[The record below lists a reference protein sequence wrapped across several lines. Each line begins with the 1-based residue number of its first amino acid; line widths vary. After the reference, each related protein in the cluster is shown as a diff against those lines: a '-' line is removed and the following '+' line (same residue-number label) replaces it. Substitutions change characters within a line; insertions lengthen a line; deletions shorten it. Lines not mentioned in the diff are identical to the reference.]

1 MKCILPTPLVRLVDD
16 DNDFRESQ
24 KAFLTALGWQVEDW
38 ESPAAFL
45 QDDDLQRPGCAV
57 LDIRMP
63 GMTGLDLQRRFV
75 EAGSRLPV
83 IFLTGHG
90 DVATAVHTMKYGALD
105 FLEKRG
111 DPMVLAAAVERACKK
126 SLAAAKAAA
135 EAQSYQAAYDALTP
149 REREVFVLA
158 AKGLSNKEA
167 AEVLGIGAET
177 VRCIKLMLMPN
188 WVFRV
193 LSRLISGWK
202 ISRRRSPRMCH
213 DDAQNASHRG
223 RSRLG
228 LAVIASGSR
237 S

>member
-75 EAGSRLPV
+75 EAGSCLPV

-135 EAQSYQAAYDALTP
+135 EAQSYQTAYDALTP
-149 REREVFVLA
+149 REREVFVGFPIRKPPKCSA
-158 AKGLSNKEA
+158 SVRKPS
-167 AEVLGIGAET
+167 
-177 VRCIKLMLMPN
+177 RCIKPMLMPN
-188 WVFRV
+188 WAFRV
-193 LSRLISGWK
+193 LSRLISGWR
-202 ISRRRSPRMCH
+202 ISRRRSQRMWH
-213 DDAQNASHRG
+213 DDTQNASHRG

-228 LAVIASGSR
+228 LAVIASGCR

>member
-75 EAGSRLPV
+75 EAGSRLLV

-135 EAQSYQAAYDALTP
+135 EAQSYQAAYDSVKFLCL
-149 REREVFVLA
+149 RL
-158 AKGLSNKEA
+158 KGFPIRKPPKCSASVRKPS
-167 AEVLGIGAET
+167 
-177 VRCIKLMLMPN
+177 RCIKLMLMPN

>member
-1 MKCILPTPLVRLVDD
+1 MRLVDD

-167 AEVLGIGAET
+167 AEVLGIGAEPS
-177 VRCIKLMLMPN
+177 RCIKLMLMPN

>member
-83 IFLTGHG
+83 IFDRARRCCNGGAYHEIWCTG
-90 DVATAVHTMKYGALD
+90 
-105 FLEKRG
+105 F
-111 DPMVLAAAVERACKK
+111 P
-126 SLAAAKAAA
+126 
-135 EAQSYQAAYDALTP
+135 
-149 REREVFVLA
+149 
-158 AKGLSNKEA
+158 
-167 AEVLGIGAET
+167 
-177 VRCIKLMLMPN
+177 
-188 WVFRV
+188 
-193 LSRLISGWK
+193 
-202 ISRRRSPRMCH
+202 
-213 DDAQNASHRG
+213 
-223 RSRLG
+223 
-228 LAVIASGSR
+228 
-237 S
+237 

>member
-1 MKCILPTPLVRLVDD
+1 MANSLIVGGLKVGMNVAVATPDGYKPD
-16 DNDFRESQ
+16 
-24 KAFLTALGWQVEDW
+24 G
-38 ESPAAFL
+38 
-45 QDDDLQRPGCAV
+45 AV
-57 LDIRMP
+57 LEFTKGYGDKFALETDPFMAASGADILITDIRMP

-90 DVATAVHTMKYGALD
+90 DVATAVHTMKYGALY

-177 VRCIKLMLMPN
+177 VKMHKANAYAKLGVQSSLEAYQWLENLPTPQPKD
-188 WVFRV
+188 V
-193 LSRLISGWK
+193 
-202 ISRRRSPRMCH
+202 P
-213 DDAQNASHRG
+213 
-223 RSRLG
+223 
-228 LAVIASGSR
+228 
-237 S
+237 

>member
-1 MKCILPTPLVRLVDD
+1 MKCILPAPLVRLVDD

-135 EAQSYQAAYDALTP
+135 EAQSYQTAYDALTP
-149 REREVFVLA
+149 REREV
-158 AKGLSNKEA
+158 
-167 AEVLGIGAET
+167 LGIGAET
-177 VRCIKLMLMPN
+177 VKMHKANAYAKLGVQSSLEAYQWLENLPTPQPKD
-188 WVFRV
+188 V
-193 LSRLISGWK
+193 
-202 ISRRRSPRMCH
+202 
-213 DDAQNASHRG
+213 A
-223 RSRLG
+223 
-228 LAVIASGSR
+228 
-237 S
+237 

>member
-1 MKCILPTPLVRLVDD
+1 MTDQKQTDGSGLKTLEDLQRTVLIRIVDD
-16 DNDFRESQ
+16 DAEVRD
-24 KAFLTALGWQVEDW
+24 ALSFMLSCRGWQT
-38 ESPAAFL
+38 AAWGSAEEFL
-45 QDDDLQRPGCAV
+45 KAWRSTPPGCLL

-135 EAQSYQAAYDALTP
+135 EAQSYQTAYDALTP

-177 VRCIKLMLMPN
+177 VKMHKANAYAKLGVQSSLEAYQWLENLPTPQPKD
-188 WVFRV
+188 V
-193 LSRLISGWK
+193 
-202 ISRRRSPRMCH
+202 
-213 DDAQNASHRG
+213 A
-223 RSRLG
+223 
-228 LAVIASGSR
+228 
-237 S
+237 

>member
-1 MKCILPTPLVRLVDD
+1 MKCILPAPLVRLVDD

-135 EAQSYQAAYDALTP
+135 EAQSYQTAYDALTP

-167 AEVLGIGAET
+167 AEVL
-177 VRCIKLMLMPN
+177 MPN
-188 WVFRV
+188 WAFRV
-193 LSRLISGWK
+193 LSRLINGWR

-223 RSRLG
+223 RSCLG
-228 LAVIASGSR
+228 LAVIASGSC

>member
-1 MKCILPTPLVRLVDD
+1 MKCILPAPLVRLVDD

-75 EAGSRLPV
+75 EAGSSLPV

-126 SLAAAKAAA
+126 SLAAAAFAAASDFLQARSTAA
-135 EAQSYQAAYDALTP
+135 EAQSYQTAYDALTP

-177 VRCIKLMLMPN
+177 VKMHKANAYAKLGVQSSLEAYQWLENLPTPQPKD
-188 WVFRV
+188 V
-193 LSRLISGWK
+193 
-202 ISRRRSPRMCH
+202 P
-213 DDAQNASHRG
+213 
-223 RSRLG
+223 
-228 LAVIASGSR
+228 
-237 S
+237 

>member
-1 MKCILPTPLVRLVDD
+1 MTQPPVDEDPVVRIVDD
-16 DNDFRESQ
+16 DDGDREALAFMLESSGWKVQAYSSARDFLVNDAPSQ
-24 KAFLTALGWQVEDW
+24 
-38 ESPAAFL
+38 
-45 QDDDLQRPGCAV
+45 PGCVV
-57 LDIRMP
+57 LDVRMP

-135 EAQSYQAAYDALTP
+135 EAQSYQTAYDALTP

-177 VRCIKLMLMPN
+177 VKMHKANAYAKLGVQSSLEAYQWLENLPTPQPKD
-188 WVFRV
+188 V
-193 LSRLISGWK
+193 
-202 ISRRRSPRMCH
+202 P
-213 DDAQNASHRG
+213 
-223 RSRLG
+223 
-228 LAVIASGSR
+228 
-237 S
+237 

>member
-111 DPMVLAAAVERACKK
+111 DPMVLAAAV
-126 SLAAAKAAA
+126 AAA

-177 VRCIKLMLMPN
+177 VKMHKANAYAKLGVQSSLEAYQWLENLPTPQPKD
-188 WVFRV
+188 V
-193 LSRLISGWK
+193 
-202 ISRRRSPRMCH
+202 P
-213 DDAQNASHRG
+213 
-223 RSRLG
+223 
-228 LAVIASGSR
+228 
-237 S
+237 

>member
-111 DPMVLAAAVERACKK
+111 DPMVLAAESVEMLQAAVTVAERA
-126 SLAAAKAAA
+126 
-135 EAQSYQAAYDALTP
+135 EM
-149 REREVFVLA
+149 VLA
-158 AKGLSNKEA
+158 GRNGSFQPEQPQRWPWSA
-167 AEVLGIGAET
+167 AV
-177 VRCIKLMLMPN
+177 
-188 WVFRV
+188 
-193 LSRLISGWK
+193 
-202 ISRRRSPRMCH
+202 
-213 DDAQNASHRG
+213 
-223 RSRLG
+223 
-228 LAVIASGSR
+228 
-237 S
+237 

>member
-1 MKCILPTPLVRLVDD
+1 MTDQKQTDGSGLKTLEDLQRTVLIRIVDD
-16 DNDFRESQ
+16 DAEVRD
-24 KAFLTALGWQVEDW
+24 ALSFMLSCRGWQT
-38 ESPAAFL
+38 AAWGSAEEFL
-45 QDDDLQRPGCAV
+45 KAWRSTPPGCLL

-135 EAQSYQAAYDALTP
+135 EAQSYQTAYDALTP

-177 VRCIKLMLMPN
+177 VKMHKANAYAKLGVQSSLEAYQWLENLPTPQPKD
-188 WVFRV
+188 V
-193 LSRLISGWK
+193 
-202 ISRRRSPRMCH
+202 P
-213 DDAQNASHRG
+213 
-223 RSRLG
+223 
-228 LAVIASGSR
+228 
-237 S
+237 

>member
-1 MKCILPTPLVRLVDD
+1 MSNELLDPRLPPLVRIVDD
-16 DNDFRESQ
+16 DDRVRQSEAFVLRLEGFDVREYSSAEDFLH
-24 KAFLTALGWQVEDW
+24 F
-38 ESPAAFL
+38 
-45 QDDDLQRPGCAV
+45 DDVSRAGCIV

-75 EAGSRLPV
+75 EAGSCLPV

-135 EAQSYQAAYDALTP
+135 EAQSYQTAYDALTP

-177 VRCIKLMLMPN
+177 VKMHKANAYAKLGVQSSLEAYQWLENLPTPQPKD
-188 WVFRV
+188 V
-193 LSRLISGWK
+193 
-202 ISRRRSPRMCH
+202 
-213 DDAQNASHRG
+213 A
-223 RSRLG
+223 
-228 LAVIASGSR
+228 
-237 S
+237 

>member
-1 MKCILPTPLVRLVDD
+1 MKCILPAPLVRLVDD

-111 DPMVLAAAVERACKK
+111 DPMVLAAESVEMLQAAVTVAERA
-126 SLAAAKAAA
+126 
-135 EAQSYQAAYDALTP
+135 EM
-149 REREVFVLA
+149 VLA
-158 AKGLSNKEA
+158 GRNGSFQPEQPQRWSWSA
-167 AEVLGIGAET
+167 AV
-177 VRCIKLMLMPN
+177 
-188 WVFRV
+188 
-193 LSRLISGWK
+193 
-202 ISRRRSPRMCH
+202 
-213 DDAQNASHRG
+213 
-223 RSRLG
+223 
-228 LAVIASGSR
+228 
-237 S
+237 

>member
-83 IFLTGHG
+83 FFLTGHG

-177 VRCIKLMLMPN
+177 VKMHKANAYAKLGVQSSLEAYQWLENLPTPQPKD
-188 WVFRV
+188 V
-193 LSRLISGWK
+193 
-202 ISRRRSPRMCH
+202 P
-213 DDAQNASHRG
+213 
-223 RSRLG
+223 
-228 LAVIASGSR
+228 
-237 S
+237 

>member
-1 MKCILPTPLVRLVDD
+1 MKNRILV
-16 DNDFRESQ
+16 
-24 KAFLTALGWQVEDW
+24 VED
-38 ESPAAFL
+38 ERIISDLICMNLEAAGYETRAVYDGSEAAGL
-45 QDDDLQRPGCAV
+45 LREQGQEAADLALV
-57 LDIRMP
+57 DIRMP
-63 GMTGLDLQRRFV
+63 GMTGLDLQRCFV

-177 VRCIKLMLMPN
+177 VKMHKANAYAKLGVQSSLEAYQWLENLPTPQPKD
-188 WVFRV
+188 V
-193 LSRLISGWK
+193 
-202 ISRRRSPRMCH
+202 P
-213 DDAQNASHRG
+213 
-223 RSRLG
+223 
-228 LAVIASGSR
+228 
-237 S
+237 

>member
-75 EAGSRLPV
+75 EAGSCLPV

-105 FLEKRG
+105 FLENEGIRWCWRL
-111 DPMVLAAAVERACKK
+111 PWSVPAK
-126 SLAAAKAAA
+126 SHL
-135 EAQSYQAAYDALTP
+135 
-149 REREVFVLA
+149 
-158 AKGLSNKEA
+158 
-167 AEVLGIGAET
+167 
-177 VRCIKLMLMPN
+177 
-188 WVFRV
+188 
-193 LSRLISGWK
+193 RL
-202 ISRRRSPRMCH
+202 RRRQPKLR
-213 DDAQNASHRG
+213 
-223 RSRLG
+223 
-228 LAVIASGSR
+228 VIKR
-237 S
+237 PTMR

>member
-1 MKCILPTPLVRLVDD
+1 M
-16 DNDFRESQ
+16 
-24 KAFLTALGWQVEDW
+24 EDW

-75 EAGSRLPV
+75 EAGSCLPV
-83 IFLTGHG
+83 IFLTGYG

-135 EAQSYQAAYDALTP
+135 EAQSYQTAYDALTP
-149 REREVFVLA
+149 RDREVFVLA

-177 VRCIKLMLMPN
+177 VKMHKANAYAKLGVQSSLEAYQWLENLPTPQPKD
-188 WVFRV
+188 V
-193 LSRLISGWK
+193 
-202 ISRRRSPRMCH
+202 P
-213 DDAQNASHRG
+213 
-223 RSRLG
+223 
-228 LAVIASGSR
+228 
-237 S
+237 

>member
-1 MKCILPTPLVRLVDD
+1 
-16 DNDFRESQ
+16 
-24 KAFLTALGWQVEDW
+24 
-38 ESPAAFL
+38 
-45 QDDDLQRPGCAV
+45 
-57 LDIRMP
+57 MP

-135 EAQSYQAAYDALTP
+135 EAQSYQTAYDALTP

-177 VRCIKLMLMPN
+177 VKMHKANAYAKLGVQSSLEAYQWLENLPTPQPKD
-188 WVFRV
+188 V
-193 LSRLISGWK
+193 
-202 ISRRRSPRMCH
+202 P
-213 DDAQNASHRG
+213 
-223 RSRLG
+223 
-228 LAVIASGSR
+228 
-237 S
+237 

>member
-1 MKCILPTPLVRLVDD
+1 MSNELLDPRLPPLVRIVDD
-16 DNDFRESQ
+16 DDRVRQSEAFVLRLEGFDVREYSSAEDFLH
-24 KAFLTALGWQVEDW
+24 F
-38 ESPAAFL
+38 
-45 QDDDLQRPGCAV
+45 DDVSRAGCIV

-75 EAGSRLPV
+75 EAGSCLPV
-83 IFLTGHG
+83 IFLTAHG

-135 EAQSYQAAYDALTP
+135 EAQSYQTAYDALTP

-177 VRCIKLMLMPN
+177 VKMHKANAYAKLGVQSSLEAYQWLENLPTPQPKD
-188 WVFRV
+188 V
-193 LSRLISGWK
+193 
-202 ISRRRSPRMCH
+202 
-213 DDAQNASHRG
+213 A
-223 RSRLG
+223 
-228 LAVIASGSR
+228 
-237 S
+237 

>member
-1 MKCILPTPLVRLVDD
+1 MKCILPAPLVRLVDD

-45 QDDDLQRPGCAV
+45 QDDDLQHPGCAV

-135 EAQSYQAAYDALTP
+135 EAQSYQTAYDALTP
-149 REREVFVLA
+149 REREVLCLRLKGFPIRKLPKCLA
-158 AKGLSNKEA
+158 SVRKPS
-167 AEVLGIGAET
+167 
-177 VRCIKLMLMPN
+177 RCIKPMLMPN
-188 WVFRV
+188 WAFRV
-193 LSRLISGWK
+193 LSRLISGWR

-213 DDAQNASHRG
+213 DDTQNASHRG